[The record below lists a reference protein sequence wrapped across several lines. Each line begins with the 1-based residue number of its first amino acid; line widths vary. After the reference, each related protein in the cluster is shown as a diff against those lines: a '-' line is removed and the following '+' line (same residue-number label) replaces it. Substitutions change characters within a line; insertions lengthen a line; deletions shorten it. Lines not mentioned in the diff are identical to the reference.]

1 MARTMPRQK
10 PHQSE
15 QVVVT
20 PMEFV
25 MAVERHLNI
34 RDGFY
39 IDLAAT
45 EDNTRAPEFFTPED
59 DSLTRNWK
67 RLIPETAW
75 AWLNPPYSDISPW
88 VQKAKE
94 SQRQIV
100 VLVPA
105 SVGSNWW
112 KEHVHREAWVLF
124 LNRRITF
131 EGHTAGYPK
140 DLALI
145 VYGPDKAGC
154 GYDIWDWRTANEVL
168 G

>member
-1 MARTMPRQK
+1 MM
-10 PHQSE
+10 
-15 QVVVT
+15 
-20 PMEFV
+20 
-25 MAVERHLNI
+25 
-34 RDGFY
+34 DG
-39 IDLAAT
+39 IAGAT
-45 EDNTRAPEFFTPED
+45 I
-59 DSLTRNWK
+59 
-67 RLIPETAW
+67 LISRSKQCRVIVG
-75 AWLNPPYSDISPW
+75 L
-88 VQKAKE
+88 KAKE